1 MVPSHDV
8 GPPNSGIIRALSLLK
23 VPWFDFDIY
32 CFVTLCS
39 MWLSYKVSGYWIGEL
54 DCVWGVWLCPF
65 HPLSP
70 PCVVVYT
77 LIIKGDY
84 LQKINK
90 LLPSHEIPI
99 VLIFNSP
106 HEESPRDIQSLH
118 CGWLPLYPHW
128 YCRYNVLKNVTM
140 SFTTT

>member
-1 MVPSHDV
+1 MAPSHDV
-8 GPPNSGIIRALSLLK
+8 GPPNSGIIRAISLLK

-77 LIIKGDY
+77 LIIKGDD

-99 VLIFNSP
+99 VHIFNSP
-106 HEESPRDIQSLH
+106 QRESQRLSLFIV
-118 CGWLPLYPHW
+118 GDYLYPHW
-128 YCRYNVLKNVTM
+128 FCRYNVLKNVTM